1 MLPPG
6 PSLGVR
12 IVPPRTPAPMAE
24 LPAQRG
30 NLAATCGRVIDMHS
44 YGLVPDTHDPRDRR
58 FSLVANDLGVL
69 ELPRSVDLRPMCSPV
84 RSQND
89 LGACTAFAIVSGL
102 RECLLVQAGQFV
114 ELSPLF
120 LYFWERSLERSIGQ
134 DSGVMLRDGMR
145 LLRKLGVPPERSRS

>member
-12 IVPPRTPAPMAE
+12 IVPPRTPAPVAE

-30 NLAATCGRVIDMHS
+30 NLAATCGRVIDMHG

-69 ELPRSVDLRPMCSPV
+69 ELPRSVDLRPLCSPI
-84 RSQND
+84 RDQSN
-89 LGACTAFAIVSGL
+89 LGSCTSFAIVSGF
-102 RECLLVQAGQFV
+102 RECLLVQKRQWA

-120 LYFWERSLERSIGQ
+120 LYYWERSLERTVDQ
-134 DSGVMLRDGMR
+134 DAGAML
-145 LLRKLGVPPERSRS
+145 